1 VTEATLAPAPTRVP
15 DEVET
20 PRERIAYLAYR
31 GLERVAAAL
40 PERAGRAAFTGLAA
54 AAFRLAPGVRA
65 VVAGNLAQVLGRPM
79 DSPLVQAA
87 TREAFTLYA
96 RYWHETFLARA
107 FPPEEVNRRFRMVDR
122 EHIDRALEAGRG
134 CIVALPH
141 MGNWDVA
148 GQFMAV
154 NGYRLISVAEELKPR
169 RLAEL
174 FLRHREALG
183 MEIIVLEDSKTV
195 GLQLSGL
202 LARNSVVALVADRDL
217 GGKGV
222 DVEMFGAIRK
232 LPPGPALLALSTGA
246 ALLSAAVWTEDDGWL
261 CRIGPPLEIERSASL
276 RDDVA
281 TLTRMLGAEFE
292 RAIAARPV
300 DWHMFQPAWPKDR
313 DRPQERSL
321 LVPE

>member
-1 VTEATLAPAPTRVP
+1 
-15 DEVET
+15 
-20 PRERIAYLAYR
+20 
-31 GLERVAAAL
+31 
-40 PERAGRAAFTGLAA
+40 
-54 AAFRLAPGVRA
+54 
-65 VVAGNLAQVLGRPM
+65 
-79 DSPLVQAA
+79 
-87 TREAFTLYA
+87 
-96 RYWHETFLARA
+96 
-107 FPPEEVNRRFRMVDR
+107 
-122 EHIDRALEAGRG
+122 
-134 CIVALPH
+134 

-174 FLRHREALG
+174 FLRHRRALG
-183 MEIIVLEDSKTV
+183 MEILVLEDSKTV

-202 LARNSVVALVADRDL
+202 LARNCVVALVADRDL
-217 GGKGV
+217 GSKGV

-261 CRIGPPLEIERSASL
+261 CRIGPPLQIERTASL